1 MSSTGKYI
9 SEIIN
14 RLSEAKPHDK
24 VSGHKDLKK
33 YIGTN
38 YELIGLTVP
47 TQRSIFK
54 SGYSFSKLPPAEQL
68 LIWDSM
74 WKMAAD
80 YEILSQCIYFIE
92 GNLRKIPAGE
102 VWEVVKSWVSKIDNW
117 AHSDGLSVIYSQ
129 LMERIPDVIYS
140 QFLEW
145 NKSDNPWE
153 RRQSLVGM
161 LLYSKKRKTLLPAS
175 KLLVMVEPLLKDPD
189 YFVQKGLGWALRE
202 IGVVYPEETMSF
214 LNAHLGTLTA
224 VAFSTATEKVPA
236 SIKEGLKLKR
246 KKGKAHK

>member
-1 MSSTGKYI
+1 M
-9 SEIIN
+9 
-14 RLSEAKPHDK
+14 LKPRDK

-33 YIGTN
+33 YIGTD
-38 YELIGLTVP
+38 YDLIGLTVP
-47 TQRSIFK
+47 TQRLIFK
-54 SGYSFSKLPPAEQL
+54 SGYSFSKLPPDEQL

-74 WKMAAD
+74 WKTTSD
-80 YEILSQCIYFIE
+80 YEILSQCIYFVE
-92 GNLRKIPAGE
+92 GNWKKIPPE
-102 VWEVVKSWVSKIDNW
+102 KVWEVVKVWVGKIDNW
-117 AHSDGLSVIYSQ
+117 AHSDGLSVIYAQ

-145 NKSDNPWE
+145 NGSDNPWE

-161 LLYSKKRKTLLPAS
+161 LLYSKKRKRLLPAA

-214 LNAHLGTLTA
+214 LNAHLHTLTG
-224 VAFSTATEKVPA
+224 VAFSTATEKIPA
-236 SIKEGLKLKR
+236 SVKEDLKLRR
-246 KKGKAHK
+246 KKSKVPK